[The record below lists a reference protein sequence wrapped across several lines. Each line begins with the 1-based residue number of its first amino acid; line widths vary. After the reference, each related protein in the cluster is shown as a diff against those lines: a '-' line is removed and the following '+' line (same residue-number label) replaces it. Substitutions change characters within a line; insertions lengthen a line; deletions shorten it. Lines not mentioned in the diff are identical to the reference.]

1 MRLSPKKFEKI
12 QKIIRITSFIVKNEK
27 RSQAIRT
34 LITRLL
40 VFLYENMMI
49 SIANNEFL
57 CNLIHSLRAKIEV
70 FSKMVDKPPILTHIL
85 QKLLCHKNTS
95 LCDTLLKPYIK
106 QNKKPEIKNFAIPYL
121 RHVYLQ
127 YIQLFIYY
135 ISSVSFSE

>member
-1 MRLSPKKFEKI
+1 MRLSPKKLKKFK
-12 QKIIRITSFIVKNEK
+12 KSYASPLSSLKNEK

-85 QKLLCHKNTS
+85 QKLLCHKNAS
-95 LCDTLLKPYIK
+95 PCDTLLKPYIK
-106 QNKKPEIKNFAIPYL
+106 HNKNGDKELCNSLSPL
-121 RHVYLQ
+121 
-127 YIQLFIYY
+127 
-135 ISSVSFSE
+135 

>member
-57 CNLIHSLRAKIEV
+57 CNLIHSLHAKIEV

-85 QKLLCHKNTS
+85 QKLLCHKNAS
-95 LCDTLLKPYIK
+95 PCDTLLKPYIK
-106 QNKKPEIKNFAIPYL
+106 HNKNGDKELCNSLSPL
-121 RHVYLQ
+121 
-127 YIQLFIYY
+127 
-135 ISSVSFSE
+135 

>member
-27 RSQAIRT
+27 RSKAIRT

-85 QKLLCHKNTS
+85 QKLLCHKNAS
-95 LCDTLLKPYIK
+95 LFSFDTHSFSNLKSD
-106 QNKKPEIKNFAIPYL
+106 QNKKK
-121 RHVYLQ
+121 R
-127 YIQLFIYY
+127 
-135 ISSVSFSE
+135 